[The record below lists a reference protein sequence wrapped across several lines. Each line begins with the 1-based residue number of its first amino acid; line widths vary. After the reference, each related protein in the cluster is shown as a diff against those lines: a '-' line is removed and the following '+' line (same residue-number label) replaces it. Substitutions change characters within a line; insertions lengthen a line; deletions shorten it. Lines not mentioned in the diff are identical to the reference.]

1 MRVQSSR
8 LRMAALAGL
17 ASLVFA
23 AATPASAQKKYD
35 TGASDAETI
44 RSLLETLRQVD
55 SATAREAMQ
64 HATNVLATAFA
75 ADKVDAF
82 FKELAQPAPDVP
94 SAAVIDTDVA
104 HQWQY
109 EDVAKNLSR

>member
-1 MRVQSSR
+1 M
-8 LRMAALAGL
+8 
-17 ASLVFA
+17 
-23 AATPASAQKKYD
+23 
-35 TGASDAETI
+35 
-44 RSLLETLRQVD
+44 
-55 SATAREAMQ
+55 
-64 HATNVLATAFA
+64 
-75 ADKVDAF
+75 VDAF